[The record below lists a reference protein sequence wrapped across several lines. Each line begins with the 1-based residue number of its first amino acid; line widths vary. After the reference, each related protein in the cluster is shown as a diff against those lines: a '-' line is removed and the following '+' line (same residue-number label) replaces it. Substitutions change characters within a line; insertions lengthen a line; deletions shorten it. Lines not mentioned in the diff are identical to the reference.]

1 MAKPAKESW
10 QVWYWAIKVWCS
22 YLDFSNSIPIPH
34 PLTQNYQPDIKIS
47 RDIQPLLHFAV
58 SSNILLTTSILLC
71 HALWQVCR
79 FVSQHQNDCRLQKVK
94 KRYSGCLPDIIKTE
108 VSQLESCQKR
118 LRRRSMLWLRRML
131 RVLAFAVHTKSKIRV
146 VSAEI
151 GLLETLSRCS
161 MLNKCECR
169 IAMIHWRVLP
179 LLIFNN

>member
-71 HALWQVCR
+71 HTLRQFCR
-79 FVSQHQNDCRLQKVK
+79 FVSQHQKYCRLQKEK
-94 KRYSGCLPDIIKTE
+94 KRYSGCFFLLC
-108 VSQLESCQKR
+108 S
-118 LRRRSMLWLRRML
+118 LR
-131 RVLAFAVHTKSKIRV
+131 A
-146 VSAEI
+146 
-151 GLLETLSRCS
+151 LLEPIL
-161 MLNKCECR
+161 KPHH
-169 IAMIHWRVLP
+169 IHRTELP
-179 LLIFNN
+179 WIRSIVVFQITTSDISLYDSPVMDTGAYLWPHVYYRGIIMALCLLHGLHNMAL

>member
-71 HALWQVCR
+71 HTLWQFCR
-79 FVSQHQNDCRLQKVK
+79 FVSQHQNNCWLQK
-94 KRYSGCLPDIIKTE
+94 KRKIALLWVFLLTMLSESAAWAKLPVAFGTRQFQVILPTVSLKDSGVLKVLFAHFAGKSYLVHYMYHCL
-108 VSQLESCQKR
+108 VFSQSFTTNNSLSTFN
-118 LRRRSMLWLRRML
+118 
-131 RVLAFAVHTKSKIRV
+131 AFILIR
-146 VSAEI
+146 
-151 GLLETLSRCS
+151 
-161 MLNKCECR
+161 
-169 IAMIHWRVLP
+169 
-179 LLIFNN
+179 